1 MSALS
6 ALLHPSWLTLGTERH
21 RSVLGIDMGA
31 SAVKVAEIQR
41 SGKGWQLRFADC
53 QPLPPQSIVDGQI
66 KQPEQ
71 LLQALH
77 AVLARHPQHSKAAA
91 FSLSG
96 PAVITKKIHL
106 PPLSELELE
115 DQIALEAEE
124 YIPFEIQD
132 VNLDFHIL
140 NRQNDSME
148 ILLIACKR
156 DLLESHAEI
165 IRQAGL
171 QPQVCDL
178 DLLCLINGWQTFI
191 RPSAPVPANSATLLV
206 NLGASLLNIAVVG
219 ANDQPGYIRDYA
231 LGSRQLLQEL
241 KTRYDCSHEQAE
253 QRLIMAESAPQ
264 HQADS
269 AWQAEILPPFLEH
282 LFQQVRQAIQF
293 HKASAPE
300 QAVGSIVLSGGCAR
314 LPLLRPL
321 LAERLQLPVS
331 LPNPFMN
338 LTDQA
343 RASKLPCAPERF
355 LVALGLALR
364 GER

>member
-1 MSALS
+1 
-6 ALLHPSWLTLGTERH
+6 
-21 RSVLGIDMGA
+21 
-31 SAVKVAEIQR
+31 
-41 SGKGWQLRFADC
+41 RFADC
-53 QPLPPQSIVDGQI
+53 EPLPPQCIVDGQI
-66 KQPEQ
+66 KQPER
-71 LLQALH
+71 LLQALQ
-77 AVLARHPQHSKAAA
+77 ALLARHPQHSKTAA

-96 PAVITKKIHL
+96 PAVITKKIQL
-106 PPLSELELE
+106 AALSELELE

-156 DLLESHAEI
+156 ELLESHADI

-191 RPSAPVPANSATLLV
+191 RPNEPTPANSATLLV
-206 NLGASLLNIAVVG
+206 NLGTTLLNIAVVS
-219 ANDQPGYIRDYA
+219 ANGQPGYIRDHA

-241 KTRYDCSHEQAE
+241 KTRYDYSHEQAE
-253 QRLIMAESAPQ
+253 QWLIMAESAPQ

-269 AWQAEILPPFLEH
+269 AWQTEILPPFLEH
-282 LFQQVRQAIQF
+282 LLQQVRQAIQF

-300 QAVGSIVLSGGCAR
+300 QTVGNLVLSGGCAR
-314 LPLLRPL
+314 LPLLRSL
-321 LAERLQLPVS
+321 MAERLPIPVS
-331 LPNPFMN
+331 LPNPFVN
-338 LTDQA
+338 LTDHT
-343 RASKLPCAPERF
+343 RSGKLPCAPERF

-364 GER
+364 GEQS